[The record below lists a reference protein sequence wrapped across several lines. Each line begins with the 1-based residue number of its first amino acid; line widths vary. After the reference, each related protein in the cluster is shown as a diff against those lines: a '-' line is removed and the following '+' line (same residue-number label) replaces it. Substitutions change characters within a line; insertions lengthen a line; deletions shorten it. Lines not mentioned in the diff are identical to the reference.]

1 MRKFAIVSL
10 LAIVMVAAS
19 LCWFGYSLFHG
30 VTYLGSD
37 GVYLQKS
44 SWDCGDAA
52 LKMIFDHYGIP
63 VVYDDLLSQLDASA
77 AGTSMLSLKK
87 LSEAKGLHCEG
98 WRLTFEDLRH
108 APLPAILILRGSHYV
123 VLDSLTPSGEVLLR
137 DPARGKLLL
146 SPRKLKSIWKGEAL
160 LFLSP
165 M

>member
-10 LAIVMVAAS
+10 LTIVVVAAS
-19 LCWFGYSLFHG
+19 LCWFGYGLLHG
-30 VTYLGSD
+30 VTYLGRD
-37 GVYLQKS
+37 GVYLQRS
-44 SWDCGDAA
+44 SWDCGEAA
-52 LKMIFDHYGIP
+52 LKMIFDHYEIP
-63 VVYDDLLSQLDASA
+63 VAYDDLLSQLGTSG

-98 WRLTFEDLRH
+98 WHLTFEDLRH
-108 APLPAILILRGSHYV
+108 APLPVILFLHGNHYV
-123 VLDSLTPSGEVLLR
+123 VLDSFTPSGEVLLR

-165 M
+165 L